1 MRNVAGTRPLNSSDA
16 RAHERG
22 QPEQPRGL
30 LGPPGGGR
38 QQAVAN
44 QPRFTL
50 TGLAP
55 GCGLSR
61 SGYVRRVASGAARTM
76 TVAAASTAAP
86 VNSMTREVSAY
97 GTARLSR

>member
-1 MRNVAGTRPLNSSDA
+1 MNVASPSSPA
-16 RAHERG
+16 ACWGRLAA
-22 QPEQPRGL
+22 
-30 LGPPGGGR
+30 GG

-44 QPRFTL
+44 QHRFTL